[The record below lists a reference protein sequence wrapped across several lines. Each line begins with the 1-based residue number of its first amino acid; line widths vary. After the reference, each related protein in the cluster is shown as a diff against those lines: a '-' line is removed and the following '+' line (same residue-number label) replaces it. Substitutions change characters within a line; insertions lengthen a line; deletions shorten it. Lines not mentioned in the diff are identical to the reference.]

1 MSEIDVTVI
10 LPVYNEER
18 VINQVI
24 REIKQV
30 MSSLKYKYEII
41 VVNDGSKDNT
51 AKILSQ
57 IKSIKVINHPY
68 NKGYGASLKTA
79 IRNSKSNLIIMTDS
93 DGTYPIEDI
102 PKLLK
107 FADKYDL
114 VSGVRVKSKIPIFR
128 RPAKFIL
135 SKLANFLTEQKIPD
149 LNCGLRVIKKDNV
162 TKFFNLLPSRFSFTI
177 THLLACI
184 TNDYNVKF
192 VPISYRKRKA
202 KSTIHPIKDFI
213 RFNTVIIRVI
223 TYFKPFKFFFVIS
236 AFLLFL
242 GFLVFLYSLIALNKI
257 MDITVV
263 VLVLASLQVF
273 LFGLIAD
280 LIIKSR

>member
-1 MSEIDVTVI
+1 MSKIDVTVI

-18 VINQVI
+18 TIKDVIA
-24 REIKQV
+24 EIKHI
-30 MSSLKYKYEII
+30 MDSTDYNYEII
-41 VVNDGSKDNT
+41 AVNDASQDNT
-51 AKILSQ
+51 GKILNQ
-57 IKSIKVINHPY
+57 IKDIRVIHHPY
-68 NKGYGASLKTA
+68 NKGYGSSLKTA
-79 IRNSKSNLIIMTDS
+79 IRNSKSNLMVMTDS
-93 DGTYPIEDI
+93 DGTYPIEEI

-107 FADKYDL
+107 YADNYDL
-114 VSGVRVKSKIPIFR
+114 VTGVRVKSKIPLTR

-162 TKFFNLLPSRFSFTI
+162 EKFFKILPSRFSFTI
-177 THLLACI
+177 THLLACLN
-184 TNDYNVKF
+184 NDYNVKF
-192 VPISYRKRKA
+192 VPISYRKRKS

-223 TYFKPFKFFFVIS
+223 TYFKPFKFFLIS
-236 AFLLFL
+236 AFLLFF
-242 GFLVFLYSLIALNKI
+242 GFLVFLYSLLVLHRI

-280 LIIKSR
+280 LIVKSR